1 MNSLPVALALGILF
15 GPTPSSPQDPPA
27 DPPAKQ
33 EPDVTDIDID
43 DLMKIQVTSPTM
55 KEQSL
60 TDVPAA
66 VTVIRQDDLKRM
78 GARTFAD
85 ALRSVP
91 GLQVARADANSWAI
105 SGRGFNSTS
114 ANKLLVLID
123 GRSVYTPLQSGV
135 FWDVQDLFL
144 EDIDRIEV
152 IRGPGG
158 SLWGANAINGVINI
172 ITRKAGETQDGIAV
186 AGGGTEERIF
196 LGVRQGFKISEDAHA
211 RVYAKYF
218 DRDDA
223 ADGVDDGEDAHD
235 DWSMARAGFR
245 ADWNLGGGDQLRVS
259 GDYYDGKVQERSSTF
274 DLNNP
279 VPQAFFERSD
289 VRGGNVVVGWE
300 REFDPTS
307 NLYVQLYYDHTFRET
322 PIFHD
327 ILHTID
333 LDLHHRLRIMEGHD
347 LIWGLGYR
355 RYQSDFD
362 GDFIIQSD
370 PAVHRDDIVSVFFHH
385 EAVLVPNRLRLT
397 AGSKFE
403 HNDYTGF
410 EYQPSVRLA
419 WNPEERHMAWVAVS
433 RAVRTPSIIDVDLRA
448 NAAVFPGSPPTVLAI
463 LGTRDFKAEELV
475 SFEVGYRVRPAD
487 VLSLDL
493 AFFYN
498 LYDNLRSIESG
509 APFLEADPTPQHL
522 VLPLFLENEIEAT
535 TWGAEGAANLQAAPW
550 WLVQASYSHLRMNL
564 DPDDG
569 STDTTSEAAERQNP
583 RSQAWIRSAMD
594 LTPEVALDV
603 MARYVSGLRAY
614 DVEGYVQ
621 ADVRLAWQDPSQR
634 FEAALVGQNLMRDS
648 HPEFNAKASR
658 SEIQRGAY
666 LSLLWRF

>member
-1 MNSLPVALALGILF
+1 MGIAICMGTAPPPL
-15 GPTPSSPQDPPA
+15 QDPPA
-27 DPPAKQ
+27 DPPKKQ
-33 EPDVTDIDID
+33 EPDVTDIDLD
-43 DLMKIQVTSPTM
+43 DLLKVQVTSPTM
-55 KEQSL
+55 KEQTL

-66 VTVIRQDDLKRM
+66 VTVIRHDDLRRM
-78 GARTFAD
+78 GATTLAD

-91 GLQVARADANSWAI
+91 GLQVARIDANSWAI

-123 GRSVYTPLQSGV
+123 GRSVYSPLQSGV
-135 FWDVQDLFL
+135 FWDVQDVFL
-144 EDIDRIEV
+144 EDVDRIEV

-172 ITRKAGETQDGIAV
+172 ITKRADETHGGV
-186 AGGGTEERIF
+186 ALGGAGTEERVF
-196 LGVRQGFKISEDAHA
+196 AGVRQGFKISEDVHA

-223 ADGVDDGEDAHD
+223 ADGIDDDEDAHD
-235 DWSMARAGFR
+235 DWFMARAGFR
-245 ADWNLGGGDQLRVS
+245 ADWKVGAGTSVRVS
-259 GDYYDGKVQERSSTF
+259 GDYYNGKVQERVSTF

-279 VPQAFFERSD
+279 VPQPFFERTD
-289 VRGGNVVVGWE
+289 VRGGNVVVRWE
-300 REFDPTS
+300 REFDPAS
-307 NLYVQLYYDHTFRET
+307 NLYVQLYYDHTFRHS
-322 PIFHD
+322 PLFHD
-327 ILHTID
+327 ILHTVD
-333 LDLHHRLRIMEGHD
+333 LDLHHRLRFMEGQD

-370 PAVHRDDIVSVFFHH
+370 PAVHRDDIVSAFVHY
-385 EAVLVPNRLRLT
+385 EAVLIQDRLRLT

-403 HNDYTGF
+403 NNDYTGF
-410 EYQPSVRLA
+410 EYQPSVRMA
-419 WNPEERHMAWVAVS
+419 WNPEERHMAWIAVS

-448 NAAVFPGSPPTVLAI
+448 NAVVIPGSPPTVIAI
-463 LGTRDFKAEELV
+463 LGTRDFESEELLA
-475 SFEVGYRVRPAD
+475 FEAGYRVRPTD
-487 VLSLDL
+487 ILSLDL

-509 APFLEADPTPQHL
+509 APFLENDPPPQHL
-522 VLPLFLENEIEAT
+522 VVPFLLENEIEAT
-535 TWGAEGAANLQAAPW
+535 TWGAEASANLQAAAW
-550 WLVQASYSHLRMNL
+550 WLIQANYSHLRMNL
-564 DPDDG
+564 DPNDG

-583 RSQAWIRSAMD
+583 RHQAWIRSAMD
-594 LTPEVALDV
+594 LTAELALDV
-603 MARYVSGLRAY
+603 MARYVSGLRAF

-621 ADVRLAWQDPSQR
+621 ADVRLAWQDPSR
-634 FEAALVGQNLMRDS
+634 KFEAALVGQNLMRDS